1 MHSDQSL
8 HRWSNPTQVSS
19 RDPRHGMLVPAVET
33 RTDPD
38 DVREHAMHRVQ
49 IEIRSDE
56 IAALCRR
63 WKVDELALF
72 GSVVRGDF
80 RPDSDIDVLVTFA
93 PDAAWSL
100 WDLMDMKE
108 ELEALFGREVDLVEK
123 RALRNPFRRHAI
135 LSAHE
140 VVYAA

>member
-1 MHSDQSL
+1 MS
-8 HRWSNPTQVSS
+8 
-19 RDPRHGMLVPAVET
+19 
-33 RTDPD
+33 
-38 DVREHAMHRVQ
+38 RVQ
-49 IEIRSDE
+49 IEIPSDE

-63 WKVDELALF
+63 WKVEELALF
-72 GSVVRGDF
+72 GSVVRADF
-80 RPDSDIDVLVTFA
+80 RHDSDIDVLVTFA

-108 ELEALFGREVDLVEK
+108 ELEELFGRAVDLVEK

-135 LSAHE
+135 LGAHV